1 MQYRTVWFDLPGL
14 WFCAFVPF
22 LWRVFASTFE
32 LLDFSWSL
40 VMVISTGIVGGC
52 VFVMYISYTISSG
65 VFTSSSS
72 SSCARPDSVC
82 V

>member
-1 MQYRTVWFDLPGL
+1 MEGFN
-14 WFCAFVPF
+14 
-22 LWRVFASTFE
+22 FASTFE

-40 VMVISTGIVGGC
+40 VMVISTGIVPVGGC

-72 SSCARPDSVC
+72 SS
-82 V
+82 

>member
-1 MQYRTVWFDLPGL
+1 MEG
-14 WFCAFVPF
+14 FCSIDCIELSGSAWSWVLCEFVPF

-40 VMVISTGIVGGC
+40 VMVISTGIVPVGGC

-72 SSCARPDSVC
+72 SS
-82 V
+82 